1 MGLADRN
8 FEMIHTNGVNLRCVV
23 EGEGPLI
30 ILMHGWPQC
39 WYLWRHQID
48 PLVAQ
53 GWKVCVPDQRG
64 YGMSDCPPDVED
76 YKIRTLCA
84 DIDGLATA
92 LGYEEYALMIH
103 DWGAI
108 AGWNVALLYPDR
120 VRAVVGLSVPYA
132 RWTVPEWC
140 TQEYWG
146 DQFFYWAHFCEEEGL
161 AEQLLEEDVRLS
173 LKTMH
178 IHTSGD
184 RGKGATPKQ
193 EGVRSLLE
201 AVTAPPD
208 DLPPW
213 MTEEDLDYYVQM
225 YEISGFRGGI
235 NWYRNIPTLHSD
247 TRELENAKISQPAIF
262 VQGSRDIVEHMV
274 SRDSQLENFEDLR
287 SVHVLDGIGHW
298 VQVEAAEELNEI
310 CLDFLAEFL

>member
-1 MGLADRN
+1 
-8 FEMIHTNGVNLRCVV
+8 
-23 EGEGPLI
+23 
-30 ILMHGWPQC
+30 
-39 WYLWRHQID
+39 
-48 PLVAQ
+48 
-53 GWKVCVPDQRG
+53 
-64 YGMSDCPPDVED
+64 MSDCPPDVED

-247 TRELENAKISQPAIF
+247 TQELENAKISQPAIF